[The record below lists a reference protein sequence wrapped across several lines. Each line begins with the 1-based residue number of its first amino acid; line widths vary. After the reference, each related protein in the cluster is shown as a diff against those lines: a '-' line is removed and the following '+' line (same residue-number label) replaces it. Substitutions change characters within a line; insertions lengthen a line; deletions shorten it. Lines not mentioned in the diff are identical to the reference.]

1 MSGATDMG
9 PDLSPL
15 EKRLLDEFQRDFPLV
30 PHPFA
35 EIAGRLGVDQQT
47 VLDAYGHFKDAG
59 LIARIG
65 AVIRPHVVGWSTLA
79 AMAVP
84 DDRLEEVAGLVSG
97 YAEVNHNYERE
108 HPFNLWFV
116 LTVAGEARGRA
127 VLEEIEAFT
136 GLDVM
141 DLPLAEAYHLD
152 LGFPLQWN

>member
-1 MSGATDMG
+1 MSATIDMIAELT
-9 PDLSPL
+9 PM
-15 EKRLLDEFQRDFPLV
+15 ERRLLDEFQHDFPLV
-30 PHPFA
+30 PHPYA
-35 EIAGRLGVDQQT
+35 EIAGRLGVNQQT
-47 VLDAYGHFKDAG
+47 VLDAYERLKDAG

-65 AVIRPHVVGWSTLA
+65 AVIGPHMVGWSTLA

-84 DDRLEEVAGLVSG
+84 DDRLEAVADLVSG

-127 VLEEIEAFT
+127 VLDEIEALT

-141 DLPLAEAYHLD
+141 ELPLVETYHLD
-152 LGFPLQWN
+152 LGFPIQWD